1 MQGPL
6 LELRHLQM
14 IRAIAET
21 GRVTDAA
28 ERLGVTPSALS
39 HRIREAERRLD
50 VLLFTRIHK
59 KLRMTPA
66 AEYLAQVAERVLGEL
81 ERTEADVRRMNRGV
95 IHVVRLAIEEYS
107 AFHWLPAFLGF
118 FRSRSD
124 GIDLQVMA
132 AAGRDPV
139 QALIDRHV
147 DLAIVSGEAGR
158 TGTTRRLL
166 FEDELLFIM
175 PPGHRLAARNH
186 IDGPDIIGE
195 SFITT
200 TKVPEP
206 DREFARL
213 FRASECYPR
222 WTATVEL
229 PEAIVE
235 LVAAGQG
242 TSVLAGWAVRVPL
255 RAGRIA
261 ATRVGRGGISVPW
274 HAAIRNEDD
283 GETPIAETARLLQ
296 EWCVVGGGFG

>member
-6 LELRHLQM
+6 LDLRHLQM

-21 GRVTDAA
+21 RRVTDAA

-95 IHVVRLAIEEYS
+95 LHVVRLAIEDYS
-107 AFHWLPAFLGF
+107 AFHWLPAFLSF
-118 FRSRSD
+118 FRTRSE

-132 AAGRDPV
+132 AAGRDPE
-139 QALIDRHV
+139 QALSDRHV

-158 TGTTRRLL
+158 TGTERSLL
-166 FEDELLFIM
+166 FQDELLFIM
-175 PPGHRLAARNH
+175 PPGHRLAARDH

-213 FRASECYPR
+213 FRASGCYPR

-242 TSVLAGWAVRVPL
+242 TSVLAGWAIRAPL

-261 ATRVGRGGISVPW
+261 AARVGREGISVAW
-274 HAAIRNEDD
+274 YAAIRSEDGGD
-283 GETPIAETARLLQ
+283 TPAAKTAQLLQ
-296 EWCVVGGGFG
+296 EWCGTGGGFG